1 MQVLT
6 TLKRP
11 IVTEKTTL
19 LQERNKYVFEVMPY
33 ATKGRVRAAVERAF
47 NVRVTAVNIL
57 KTRGEQRRIGRNR
70 RLVRVCGHEEGGGD
84 CARKGTPSRFSRGP
98 SICP

>member
-33 ATKGRVRAAVERAF
+33 ATKGQVKVAVERGF

-70 RLVRVCGHEEGGGD
+70 HLVRSADTKKAVVTVREGDTIQIFEG
-84 CARKGTPSRFSRGP
+84 A
-98 SICP
+98 